1 MAIRKYRKKMNG
13 GNILKKFGDGAS
25 DIKSGMNTLNEKRK
39 KVQEDAKQSADLAK
53 ASYRD
58 TLRSGTLGGNN
69 HIMPSGITG
78 GLPQPP
84 VMNNLSTP
92 SSLAP
97 PPALPPKF
105 GGRRR
110 RRRRRTRKKRRR
122 KRKTRRRKT
131 RRRKTRR
138 RR

>member
-13 GNILKKFGDGAS
+13 GSVADKFWKGKDDTANAAKNAANATQNFAKTQMNNLKEV
-25 DIKSGMNTLNEKRK
+25 NEIRKRK
-39 KVQEDAKQSADLAK
+39 IAE
-53 ASYRD
+53 
-58 TLRSGTLGGNN
+58 GNN
-69 HIMPSGITG
+69 PVMPSGIIG
-78 GLPQPP
+78 GVPQPP
-84 VMNNLSTP
+84 VMNQLALPP
-92 SSLAP
+92 S

-105 GGRRR
+105 GG

-122 KRKTRRRKT
+122 KRKTRRRKRKT